1 MPPVSYVLTAILVV
15 VVVGLTIA
23 LISVSR
29 RAVPPPTDDIDR
41 RMADLMAAQQALGG
55 KVDTVSQ
62 QQVAT
67 SKALTDTLTM
77 SQQII
82 TKELNL
88 RLEAVHTAMG
98 ENLSDSAT
106 ATAKSLGEL
115 SQRLETID
123 KAQKNITDLS
133 EQVVSLQHVLD
144 DKHARGAFGEV
155 QLNDI
160 VVDALPPSAYGFQVV
175 LSNARR
181 ADCVIKLPNPPG
193 PIVIDAKFP
202 LTAYMSMLDA
212 DDDMERQRFA
222 KQLGSD
228 TKKHIRDIADRYIIP
243 GETSDSALMFI
254 PSEAVYAELH
264 AHHPDVIE
272 LSHRSKVY
280 LVSPTTMMATL
291 TTVRAVLRDV
301 RMREQASLI
310 QVEISVMLKDVDR
323 LLDRVRK
330 LETHFDQADRD
341 IKDIRI
347 SANKISSR
355 GTKIEELELDEGV
368 AVPPL
373 GQGDPFDFDDESLPP
388 EVGQGVDAGDAN
400 RDEEDTGGLFGDDDG
415 DVVDGDLGTS
425 D

>member
-1 MPPVSYVLTAILVV
+1 MVYVVIGILAIA
-15 VVVGLTIA
+15 VVGLVVLVFRMYQASQEPSTRDD
-23 LISVSR
+23 VER
-29 RAVPPPTDDIDR
+29 RLSE
-41 RMADLMAAQQALGG
+41 LMQAQQALVG
-55 KVDTVSQ
+55 KVDGMSQ
-62 QQVAT
+62 HQVAS
-67 SKALTDTLTM
+67 SKALTDTLSV
-77 SQQII
+77 SQQQL
-82 TKELNL
+82 TEQLNE
-88 RLEAVHTAMG
+88 RLSQVQSSMG
-98 ENLSDSAT
+98 DNLTDSAK

-123 KAQKNITDLS
+123 KAQQNITDLS
-133 EQVVSLQHVLD
+133 EQVVTLQHVLD

-160 VVDALPPSAYGFQVV
+160 VIDALPPSAYDFQVV

-181 ADCVIKLPNPPG
+181 ADCVIRLPNPPG

-202 LTAYMSMLDA
+202 LTAYMAMLDA
-212 DDDMERQRFA
+212 DDAAERARFA
-222 KQLGSD
+222 KQLGVD
-228 TKKHIRDIADRYIIP
+228 TKKHIKDIADRYILP

-264 AHHPDVIE
+264 AHHPEVIE
-272 LSHRSKVY
+272 LSHRTKVY

-310 QVEISVMLKDVDR
+310 QVEISVMLKDVER
-323 LLDRVRK
+323 LMDRVRK

-355 GTKIEELELDEGV
+355 GTKIEELELDDGGSQ
-368 AVPPL
+368 PSL
-373 GQGDPFDFDDESLPP
+373 GTPEKFDFDE
-388 EVGQGVDAGDAN
+388 
-400 RDEEDTGGLFGDDDG
+400 
-415 DVVDGDLGTS
+415 
-425 D
+425 

>member
-1 MPPVSYVLTAILVV
+1 VVYVLIGILAVAVIGLVV
-15 VVVGLTIA
+15 LTIA
-23 LISVSR
+23 LLRSSR
-29 RAVPPPTDDIDR
+29 KPDPRAEALDQ
-41 RMADLMAAQQALGG
+41 RMADLMAAQHALVG
-55 KVDTVSQ
+55 KVDVVSQ
-62 QQVAT
+62 QQVAS
-67 SKALTDTLTM
+67 SKALTDTLNQN
-77 SQQII
+77 QQQLA
-82 TKELNL
+82 KGLDDRL
-88 RLEAVHTAMG
+88 RAVETSMG
-98 ENLSDSAT
+98 ENLTGSAK

-123 KAQKNITDLS
+123 KAQQNITDLS
-133 EQVVSLQHVLD
+133 EQVVTLQHVLD

-160 VVDALPPSAYGFQVV
+160 VIDALPPSAYDFQVV

-202 LTAYMSMLDA
+202 LTAYMAMLDA
-212 DDDMERQRFA
+212 DDAAERSQYA
-222 KQLGSD
+222 KQLGTD
-228 TKKHIRDIADRYIIP
+228 TKKHIKDIAERYIIP

-310 QVEISVMLKDVDR
+310 QVEIAVMLKDVDR
-323 LLDRVRK
+323 LMDRVRK
-330 LETHFDQADRD
+330 LETHFDHAEGD

-355 GTKIEELELDEGV
+355 GTKIEELELDEATV
-368 AVPPL
+368 SPAL
-373 GQGDPFDFDDESLPP
+373 
-388 EVGQGVDAGDAN
+388 DAGDTL
-400 RDEEDTGGLFGDDDG
+400 DFD
-415 DVVDGDLGTS
+415 
-425 D
+425 

>member
-1 MPPVSYVLTAILVV
+1 
-15 VVVGLTIA
+15 
-23 LISVSR
+23 
-29 RAVPPPTDDIDR
+29 
-41 RMADLMAAQQALGG
+41 
-55 KVDTVSQ
+55 
-62 QQVAT
+62 
-67 SKALTDTLTM
+67 
-77 SQQII
+77 
-82 TKELNL
+82 
-88 RLEAVHTAMG
+88 MG
-98 ENLSDSAT
+98 ENLSDSAK

-123 KAQKNITDLS
+123 KAQRNITDLS

-202 LTAYMSMLDA
+202 LTAYMAMLDA
-212 DDDMERQRFA
+212 DDATQRAAHA

-228 TKKHIRDIADRYIIP
+228 TKKHIRDIAEKYIIP

-254 PSEAVYAELH
+254 PSEAVYAEIH
-264 AHHPDVIE
+264 AHHPDVVE
-272 LSHRSKVY
+272 LSHRLKVY

-310 QVEISVMLKDVDR
+310 QVEIAVMLKDVDR
-323 LLDRVRK
+323 LMDRVRK

-347 SANKISSR
+347 SANKIASR
-355 GTKIEELELDEGV
+355 GSRIEELELDEGTSGPSLE
-368 AVPPL
+368 AAET
-373 GQGDPFDFDDESLPP
+373 FDFD
-388 EVGQGVDAGDAN
+388 
-400 RDEEDTGGLFGDDDG
+400 
-415 DVVDGDLGTS
+415 
-425 D
+425 

>member
-1 MPPVSYVLTAILVV
+1 MVYVVIGILAIA
-15 VVVGLTIA
+15 VVGLVVLVFRMYQASQEPSTRDD
-23 LISVSR
+23 VER
-29 RAVPPPTDDIDR
+29 RLSE
-41 RMADLMAAQQALGG
+41 LMQAQQALVG
-55 KVDTVSQ
+55 KVDGMSQ
-62 QQVAT
+62 HQVAS
-67 SKALTDTLTM
+67 SKALTDTLSV
-77 SQQII
+77 SQKQL
-82 TKELNL
+82 TEQLNE
-88 RLEAVHTAMG
+88 RLSQVQSSMG
-98 ENLSDSAT
+98 DNLTDSAK

-123 KAQKNITDLS
+123 KAQQNITDLS
-133 EQVVSLQHVLD
+133 EQVVTLQHVLD

-160 VVDALPPSAYGFQVV
+160 VIDALPPSAYDFQVV

-181 ADCVIKLPNPPG
+181 ADCVIRLPNPPG

-202 LTAYMSMLDA
+202 LTAYMAMLDA
-212 DDDMERQRFA
+212 DDAAERARFA
-222 KQLGSD
+222 KQLGVD
-228 TKKHIRDIADRYIIP
+228 TKKHIKDIADRYILP

-264 AHHPDVIE
+264 AHHPEVIE
-272 LSHRSKVY
+272 LSHRTKVY

-310 QVEISVMLKDVDR
+310 QVEISVMLKDVER
-323 LLDRVRK
+323 LMDRVRK

-355 GTKIEELELDEGV
+355 GTKIEELELDDGGSQ
-368 AVPPL
+368 PSL
-373 GQGDPFDFDDESLPP
+373 GTPEKFDFDE
-388 EVGQGVDAGDAN
+388 
-400 RDEEDTGGLFGDDDG
+400 
-415 DVVDGDLGTS
+415 
-425 D
+425 

>member
-1 MPPVSYVLTAILVV
+1 MYLLVAVV
-15 VVVGLTIA
+15 VAALAGMVVLAFA
-23 LISVSR
+23 LVRSSQAPDPRSDVM
-29 RAVPPPTDDIDR
+29 DH
-41 RMADLMAAQQALGG
+41 RMADLMASQQALVG
-55 KVDTVSQ
+55 KIDVVSQ
-62 QQVAT
+62 QQVAS
-67 SKALTDTLTM
+67 SKALTDTMNLNQQQLT
-77 SQQII
+77 
-82 TKELNL
+82 KGLNE
-88 RLEAVHTAMG
+88 RLHAVESAMG
-98 ENLSDSAT
+98 ENLTGSAK

-133 EQVVSLQHVLD
+133 EQVVTLQHVLD

-160 VVDALPPSAYGFQVV
+160 VVDALPPSAYDFQVV

-181 ADCVIKLPNPPG
+181 ADCVIALPNPPG

-212 DDDMERQRFA
+212 TDAAQRAGFA
-222 KQLGSD
+222 KQLGHD
-228 TKKHIRDIADRYIIP
+228 TKKHVRDIAEKYIIP

-264 AHHPDVIE
+264 AHHPDVVE

-301 RMREQASLI
+301 RMREQAGLI
-310 QVEISVMLKDVDR
+310 QVEIAVMLKDVER
-323 LLDRVRK
+323 LMDRVLK

-347 SANKISSR
+347 SANKISAR
-355 GTKIEELELDEGV
+355 GTKIEELELEEGS
-368 AVPPL
+368 PSPGL
-373 GQGDPFDFDDESLPP
+373 ETGETFDFD
-388 EVGQGVDAGDAN
+388 
-400 RDEEDTGGLFGDDDG
+400 
-415 DVVDGDLGTS
+415 
-425 D
+425 

>member
-1 MPPVSYVLTAILVV
+1 MYLLVAVV
-15 VVVGLTIA
+15 VAAVAGMVVLAVA
-23 LISVSR
+23 LIRSSQAPDPR
-29 RAVPPPTDDIDR
+29 GDILDH
-41 RMADLMAAQQALGG
+41 RMADLMASQQALVG
-55 KVDTVSQ
+55 KIDVVTQ
-62 QQVAT
+62 QQVSS
-67 SKALTDTLTM
+67 SKALTDTMNQNQQRLT
-77 SQQII
+77 
-82 TKELNL
+82 KDLND
-88 RLEAVHTAMG
+88 RLYAVESAMG
-98 ENLSDSAT
+98 ENLTDSAT

-133 EQVVSLQHVLD
+133 EQVVTLQHVLD

-160 VVDALPPSAYGFQVV
+160 VIDALPPSAYDFQVV

-202 LTAYMSMLDA
+202 LTAYMAMLDA
-212 DDDMERQRFA
+212 DDATQRAAYA
-222 KQLGSD
+222 KQLGID
-228 TKKHIRDIADRYIIP
+228 TKKHIKDIAEKYIIP

-264 AHHPDVIE
+264 AHHPEVVE

-301 RMREQASLI
+301 RMREQAGLI
-310 QVEISVMLKDVDR
+310 QVEIAVMLKDVDR
-323 LLDRVRK
+323 LMDRVRK
-330 LETHFDQADRD
+330 LETHFDHADKD

-355 GTKIEELELDEGV
+355 GTRIEELELEEGTS
-368 AVPPL
+368 APGL
-373 GQGDPFDFDDESLPP
+373 ETSETFDFD
-388 EVGQGVDAGDAN
+388 
-400 RDEEDTGGLFGDDDG
+400 
-415 DVVDGDLGTS
+415 
-425 D
+425 

>member
-1 MPPVSYVLTAILVV
+1 MVYVVIAILAIAVA
-15 VVVGLTIA
+15 GLAFA
-23 LISVSR
+23 LVKVLSGR
-29 RAVPPPTDDIDR
+29 DDQQVASEDMER
-41 RMADLMAAQQALGG
+41 RMAELMQAQQALVG
-55 KVDTVSQ
+55 KVDAVSQ
-62 QQVAT
+62 QQVAS
-67 SKALTDTLTM
+67 SKALTDTLSA
-77 SQQII
+77 SQQQMS
-82 TKELNL
+82 KDMNA
-88 RLEAVHTAMG
+88 RLEQVQSSMG
-98 ENLSDSAT
+98 ENLSSSAK

-123 KAQKNITDLS
+123 KAQRNITDLS

-160 VVDALPPSAYGFQVV
+160 VVDALPPSAYEFQVV

-202 LTAYMSMLDA
+202 LTSYMSMLDSDDA
-212 DDDMERQRFA
+212 DERARHA
-222 KQLGSD
+222 KQLGVD
-228 TKKHIRDIADRYIIP
+228 TKKHIKDIADKYILP

-254 PSEAVYAELH
+254 PSEAVYAEIH
-264 AHHPDVIE
+264 AHHPDVVE

-301 RMREQASLI
+301 RMREQAGLI
-310 QVEISVMLKDVDR
+310 QVEISVMLKDVER
-323 LLDRVRK
+323 LMDRVRK

-355 GTKIEELELDEGV
+355 GTKIEELELDEDGSTPSLGV
-368 AVPPL
+368 AET
-373 GQGDPFDFDDESLPP
+373 FDFD
-388 EVGQGVDAGDAN
+388 
-400 RDEEDTGGLFGDDDG
+400 
-415 DVVDGDLGTS
+415 
-425 D
+425 

>member
-1 MPPVSYVLTAILVV
+1 VPTALLAILIVLLTFGIGLVGVV
-15 VVVGLTIA
+15 LLRGQRSTDHDRVGNLELRIA
-23 LISVSR
+23 DMVQ
-29 RAVPPPTDDIDR
+29 
-41 RMADLMAAQQALGG
+41 AQQTLVG
-55 KVDTVSQ
+55 KIDVVSQ
-62 QQVAT
+62 QQIT
-67 SKALTDTLTM
+67 SSKALTDSL
-77 SQQII
+77 SQAQQQLG
-82 TKELNL
+82 KQVDD
-88 RLEAVHTAMG
+88 RLASVQLVVG
-98 ENLSDSAT
+98 DNLSDSAK

-160 VVDALPPSAYGFQVV
+160 VIDALPPSAYAFQAV
-175 LSNARR
+175 LSNAKR
-181 ADCVIKLPNPPG
+181 ADCIIKLPNPPG

-202 LTAYMSMLDA
+202 LTSYSAMLDTEDA
-212 DDDMERQRFA
+212 AERTRHA
-222 KQLGSD
+222 KQLGMD
-228 TKKHIRDIADRYIIP
+228 TKKHIKDIADRYIIP

-264 AHHPDVIE
+264 AHHPDVVE

-301 RMREQASLI
+301 RMREQAGLI

-323 LLDRVRK
+323 MMDRVRK
-330 LETHFDQADRD
+330 LESHFDQADRD

-347 SANKISSR
+347 SASKISSR
-355 GTKIEELELDEGV
+355 GTKIEELELDDGPSTP
-368 AVPPL
+368 AL
-373 GQGDPFDFDDESLPP
+373 DTAESF
-388 EVGQGVDAGDAN
+388 EF
-400 RDEEDTGGLFGDDDG
+400 E
-415 DVVDGDLGTS
+415 
-425 D
+425 

>member
-1 MPPVSYVLTAILVV
+1 MIVVYVLIGALVV
-15 VVVGLTIA
+15 AVAA
-23 LISVSR
+23 LVIVTLALLRSR
-29 RAVPPPTDDIDR
+29 EGSDGRDEAMDR
-41 RMADLMAAQQALGG
+41 RLTELMAAQQALVG
-55 KVDTVSQ
+55 KVDAVSH
-62 QQVAT
+62 QQVAS
-67 SKALTDTLTM
+67 SKALTDTLTE
-77 SQQII
+77 SQQNL
-82 TKELNL
+82 TKELND
-88 RLEAVHTAMG
+88 RLHAVESAMG
-98 ENLSDSAT
+98 ENLTDSAK

-123 KAQKNITDLS
+123 KAQRTITDLS

-160 VVDALPPSAYGFQVV
+160 VIDALPPSAYDFQVV
-175 LSNARR
+175 LSNTRR
-181 ADCVIKLPNPPG
+181 ADCVIRLPNPPG

-202 LTAYMSMLDA
+202 LTAYMAMLDA
-212 DDDMERQRFA
+212 DDPAERSRQA
-222 KQLGSD
+222 KQLGVD
-228 TKKHIRDIADRYIIP
+228 TKKHIKDIAERYIIP

-264 AHHPDVIE
+264 AHHPDVVE

-301 RMREQASLI
+301 RMREQAGLI
-310 QVEISVMLKDVDR
+310 QVEIAVMLKDVDR
-323 LLDRVRK
+323 LMDRVRK

-355 GTKIEELELDEGV
+355 GTKIEELELDDGT
-368 AVPPL
+368 PPPAL
-373 GQGDPFDFDDESLPP
+373 GTPETFDFD
-388 EVGQGVDAGDAN
+388 
-400 RDEEDTGGLFGDDDG
+400 
-415 DVVDGDLGTS
+415 
-425 D
+425 

>member
-1 MPPVSYVLTAILVV
+1 MVYVVLIALTVA
-15 VVVGLTIA
+15 VVGLAIA
-23 LISVSR
+23 LVVAMRSPGAS
-29 RAVPPPTDDIDR
+29 DDELES
-41 RMADLMAAQQALGG
+41 RMAGLMAAQQALAG
-55 KVDTVSQ
+55 KVESVQ
-62 QQVAT
+62 QQQIVS
-67 SKALTDTLTM
+67 SKALTDTLTV
-77 SQQII
+77 SQQQLA
-82 TKELNL
+82 KDVSE
-88 RLEAVHTAMG
+88 RLAAVQASMG
-98 ENLSDSAT
+98 ENLSDSAK

-123 KAQKNITDLS
+123 KAQRTITDLS

-160 VVDALPPSAYGFQVV
+160 VIDALPPSAYDFQVV

-181 ADCVIKLPNPPG
+181 ADCVIRLPNPPG

-202 LTAYMSMLDA
+202 LTSYAAMLDTHDEA
-212 DDDMERQRFA
+212 ERLAYA
-222 KQLGSD
+222 KQLGLD
-228 TKKHIRDIADRYIIP
+228 TKKHIKDIADRYIIP

-310 QVEISVMLKDVDR
+310 QVEIGVMLKDVER
-323 LLDRVRK
+323 LMDRVRK
-330 LETHFDQADRD
+330 LETHFDLADRD

-347 SANKISSR
+347 SANKISTR
-355 GTKIEELELDEGV
+355 GTRIEELELDDSGRTPELGV
-368 AVPPL
+368 SES
-373 GQGDPFDFDDESLPP
+373 FDFDGNP
-388 EVGQGVDAGDAN
+388 DA
-400 RDEEDTGGLFGDDDG
+400 
-415 DVVDGDLGTS
+415 
-425 D
+425 